1 MTTPPHQPAPNPYAG
16 APVPPHPNPYA
27 AAGAQQPN
35 PYAQP
40 PVGGPPHPGA
50 GHPAQPAPGFPAQQ
64 GGPGAAPPGAM
75 PHDPA
80 YAPPY
85 GHAPAPGCRNCG
97 APQAALFSVRAH
109 VGVLVLMRFHTL
121 NGPFCRPCGRSLV
134 RTMTTKTLCQGWWS
148 PLSLV
153 LFTPFTLFW
162 NLLAAIKF
170 GKLPDPTPAP
180 GRQPLEEGPPVHAR
194 PLAYVAIIPLLWFT
208 WVIVNIYLDATGRR

>member
-1 MTTPPHQPAPNPYAG
+1 MTTPPHQPAPNPYSG
-16 APVPPHPNPYA
+16 APVPPNPYA
-27 AAGAQQPN
+27 GAPAAQPN
-35 PYAQP
+35 PYAQ
-40 PVGGPPHPGA
+40 
-50 GHPAQPAPGFPAQQ
+50 QPAPGFPAQQ
-64 GGPGAAPPGAM
+64 GAPGAMPPGAM

-85 GHAPAPGCRNCG
+85 GHVPAPGCRNCG

-208 WVIVNIYLDATGRR
+208 WVAVNIYLDASGSR